1 MKVLLEI
8 KEDSRVPFFMELLES
23 LDYIQVIED
32 DENDQKSQLALD
44 LAEALRDVQLHE
56 EGKKK
61 LKSAKELLNKF

>member
-61 LKSAKELLNKF
+61 LKSAKELLNEF

>member
-1 MKVLLEI
+1 
-8 KEDSRVPFFMELLES
+8 MELLES

-32 DENDQKSQLALD
+32 DKNDQKSQLALD